1 MSNLAVAV
9 RRLHIHLF
17 EWPVPA
23 LLPVAVW
30 ALLARRH
37 GPSDLVLAAGVMA
50 APLLYF
56 FYWHSGFYPGPRF
69 YYVAAPF
76 LVLATAR
83 AWRWAWARV
92 TRLPGGFVRWDVALA
107 SAAVIVF
114 LLSGIS
120 LMPSRW
126 ASYRTQLASLKRHPE
141 RALANAGV
149 RQALVLV
156 PESWGSRIITNLW
169 ALGAPPG
176 LVERAFRRIDA
187 CDLHLLGAEARQA
200 SLDGQHLVERL
211 ERELRETTAPVQP
224 VANWPDPTLRMRSQ
238 DTIPEACQT
247 EMRRDLD
254 GIALYAPLVWRNPV
268 GLDSGI
274 IYARD
279 LFEHNEVLLARYDGW
294 PLWRYAPPAGEP
306 DAPPVMTLVR
316 PGDPSAPAAGTR

>member
-1 MSNLAVAV
+1 
-9 RRLHIHLF
+9 
-17 EWPVPA
+17 
-23 LLPVAVW
+23 
-30 ALLARRH
+30 
-37 GPSDLVLAAGVMA
+37 
-50 APLLYF
+50 
-56 FYWHSGFYPGPRF
+56 
-69 YYVAAPF
+69 
-76 LVLATAR
+76 
-83 AWRWAWARV
+83 
-92 TRLPGGFVRWDVALA
+92 
-107 SAAVIVF
+107 VF

-141 RALANAGV
+141 RALADAGV

-187 CDLHLLGAEARQA
+187 CDLHLLGTEARRA

-224 VANWPDPTLRMRSQ
+224 VANWPDPTLRMRSRE
-238 DTIPEACQT
+238 TIPEACQT

-268 GLDSGI
+268 GLGSGI

-279 LFEHNEVLLARYDGW
+279 LFEHNEVLFARYDGW